1 MRIKVKV
8 DDQIF
13 SVDVGNLRERPII
26 AVVDEQIFEVWPET
40 NQAYSTVAPNRI
52 KELASIPTPQQATSS
67 PTPPP
72 SSRPVAKQ
80 VTKQDATESS
90 QEKPNT
96 VRAPIPGVITAI
108 AVQAGTEVVA
118 GQELCKL
125 EAMKMNNSIR
135 SSRSGRISAIYIS
148 IGQQVKH
155 GEILLEFAD

>member
-13 SVDVGNLRERPII
+13 TVDVGNLRERPII
-26 AVVDEQIFEVWPET
+26 AVVDEQVYEVWPET
-40 NQAYSTVAPNRI
+40 NQAYTTVSSSRA
-52 KELASIPTPQQATSS
+52 KELASSSAPAQSAPPPAS
-67 PTPPP
+67 PTPPTP
-72 SSRPVAKQ
+72 KPAAQS
-80 VTKQDATESS
+80 ATEGP
-90 QEKPNT
+90 QEKLNT

-108 AVQAGTEVVA
+108 AAKAGEEVKA

-135 SSRSGRISAIYIS
+135 SSRAGRISAIYIS